1 LESNLGDTHSVSLGE
16 KFLISSQL
24 APLDSPVFDKDEAV
38 WYFNLPIAE
47 TGGIDCFVYEGGVSP
62 INVLNGTF
70 DHLHSFHEEEN
81 LYIEDEF
88 FVSHG
93 TRLQGDNVVYELDK
107 FFTTLDKADELYL
120 NMAQGRVSNL
130 MDNVLACVHF
140 SFGYRETFDE
150 VFNTMVESWIGAG
163 DEILVAQQHQIIKTK
178 IAGKTVGFM
187 EQAYIKN
194 DLGEHGVMNFGGAFI
209 ADGRD
214 LVVMTDAFEVNGS
227 SADGLFRGGY
237 SQMVTNGEFISEL
250 TTEKNDDGH
259 WQITGTDMGKDI
271 SLTVEV
277 EEEIKSTIGAQKEL
291 QELLADTS
299 RDEVKYHA
307 HISDIDATK
316 AVNVTV
322 KILSREK
329 NNNRISLKMGP
340 MLGTM
345 IVDDSGNLKRANMPV
360 DGVQMQLESVH
371 ISGSFE

>member
-1 LESNLGDTHSVSLGE
+1 MRLLVGIVSAILLSACATTPGLEDILENMSEFNEELVEGHGYRYSARDELAESLPEWAVQEMKLESSLGDAHRVSLGE

-24 APLDSPVFDKDEAV
+24 APLDSPVFDKEEAV

-62 INVLNGTF
+62 INVLNETF
-70 DHLHSFHEEEN
+70 NYLQSFAEEED
-81 LYIEDEF
+81 LYIEDEL

-93 TRLQGDNVVYELDK
+93 ARLQGDNVIYELDK

-150 VFNTMVESWIGAG
+150 VFNTMVESWIGTS

-194 DLGEHGVMNFGGAFI
+194 E
-209 ADGRD
+209 
-214 LVVMTDAFEVNGS
+214 
-227 SADGLFRGGY
+227 
-237 SQMVTNGEFISEL
+237 
-250 TTEKNDDGH
+250 H
-259 WQITGTDMGKDI
+259 WQVTGTDMGKDI

-277 EEEIKSTIGAQKEL
+277 EEEIKSTVGAQKEL

-299 RDEVKYHA
+299 RDEVNYHA

-322 KILSREK
+322 KILNREK
-329 NNNRISLKMGP
+329 DNNRISLKMGP

-360 DGVQMQLESVH
+360 DGMQMQLESVH